1 MIRKILF
8 IYLLIQT
15 LFVSAL
21 FAIDMVN
28 IDAISNKAKS
38 ENKHLLLFFHKE
50 HCGFCKK
57 MKNVTLEDPK
67 VKGFIDKQFIVVDV
81 GINDEGTIQH
91 KDFNGT
97 KYEYAKSLGISLY
110 PSVGF
115 IDGNNTLVY
124 GTIGYR
130 ESEAFEL
137 ILNYVQSK
145 AYIGMELEAYKDEL
159 EFTKEE

>member
-1 MIRKILF
+1 M
-8 IYLLIQT
+8 QT
-15 LFVSAL
+15 LFVSPL
-21 FAIDMVN
+21 FAMETVEL
-28 IDAISNKAKS
+28 DALSHKAKF

-50 HCGFCKK
+50 HCGFCEK
-57 MKNVTLEDPK
+57 MKNVTLEDSK
-67 VKGFIDKQFIVVDV
+67 VKSFIDKHFIFVDV

-97 KYEYAKSLGISLY
+97 KHAYAKSLGISLY

-130 ESEAFEL
+130 DSGAFDI
-137 ILNYVQSK
+137 ILHYVQSK
-145 AYIGMELEAYKDEL
+145 AYIGMELQAYKDAL
-159 EFTKEE
+159 EFAKDE